1 MWIILKNKIYSNN
14 LCTEGDMKGVTQY
27 ILSRHQQNFDV
38 QWITCLLDAKN
49 ACELKGIIS
58 NTCFQY
64 SY

>member
-1 MWIILKNKIYSNN
+1 
-14 LCTEGDMKGVTQY
+14 MKGVTQY